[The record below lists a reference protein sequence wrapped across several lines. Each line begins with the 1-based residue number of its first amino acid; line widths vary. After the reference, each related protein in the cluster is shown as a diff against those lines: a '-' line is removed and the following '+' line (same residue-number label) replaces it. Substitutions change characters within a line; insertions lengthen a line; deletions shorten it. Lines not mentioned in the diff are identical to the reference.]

1 VGITIVRIV
10 ERVIDATV
18 PDEDS
23 TPLSFH
29 ERHDN
34 DRNAGGPQTIP
45 TTRGDIGSLF
55 FGAKLI
61 KTR

>member
-1 VGITIVRIV
+1 M
-10 ERVIDATV
+10 IDATV